1 MVIYKGNDLFNA
13 VVVSFGLSIIEIH
26 QSNKM
31 VKKYSLKVTTLGDE
45 FESDDMSHIGSLD
58 SAKSY
63 LQK

>member
-1 MVIYKGNDLFNA
+1 MIYKGNDLFNT
-13 VVVSFGLSIIEIH
+13 VVVSLGLSIIEIH
-26 QSNKM
+26 RSNKI
-31 VKKYSLKVTTLGDE
+31 VKKKYFLKVTTLGDE

>member
-1 MVIYKGNDLFNA
+1 MIYKGNDLFNA
-13 VVVSFGLSIIEIH
+13 VVVSLGLSIIEIH
-26 QSNKM
+26 RSNKM
-31 VKKYSLKVTTLGDE
+31 VKKNSLKVTTLGDE